1 MGIKA
6 LREYVRLHIIS
17 LEQDLDNEDGADSI
31 VPYLEGAIEVS
42 RHYLKVIDLM
52 HGHLKVEMVDCEEM
66 MKDNDD
72 PFLQGYMEALTNLY
86 CMTYNLSIE
95 RAHLENV

>member
-1 MGIKA
+1 MTEKYPLIPSHLVKA
-6 LREYVRLHIIS
+6 L
-17 LEQDLDNEDGADSI
+17 EDKTI
-31 VPYLEGAIEVS
+31 PL
-42 RHYLKVIDLM
+42 IDVL

-66 MKDNDD
+66 MKDNDN

-95 RAHLENV
+95 REALDKQPLRTV

>member
-1 MGIKA
+1 MTEKYPLIPSHLVKA
-6 LREYVRLHIIS
+6 L
-17 LEQDLDNEDGADSI
+17 EDKTI
-31 VPYLEGAIEVS
+31 PL
-42 RHYLKVIDLM
+42 IDVL

-66 MKDNDD
+66 MKDNDN

-95 RAHLENV
+95 RAALDKQPLRTV

>member
-1 MGIKA
+1 MTEKYPLIPSHLVKA
-6 LREYVRLHIIS
+6 L
-17 LEQDLDNEDGADSI
+17 EDKTI
-31 VPYLEGAIEVS
+31 PL
-42 RHYLKVIDLM
+42 IDVL

-66 MKDNDD
+66 MKDNDN

-95 RAHLENV
+95 RAALDKQTLRTV

>member
-1 MGIKA
+1 MTEKYPLIPSHLVKA
-6 LREYVRLHIIS
+6 L
-17 LEQDLDNEDGADSI
+17 EDKTI
-31 VPYLEGAIEVS
+31 PL
-42 RHYLKVIDLM
+42 IDLM

-95 RAHLENV
+95 RAALDKQPLRTV

>member
-1 MGIKA
+1 MTEKYPLIPSHLVKA
-6 LREYVRLHIIS
+6 L
-17 LEQDLDNEDGADSI
+17 EDKTI
-31 VPYLEGAIEVS
+31 PL
-42 RHYLKVIDLM
+42 IDVL

-95 RAHLENV
+95 RAALDKQPLRTV

>member
-1 MGIKA
+1 MTDKYPLIPSHLVKA
-6 LREYVRLHIIS
+6 L
-17 LEQDLDNEDGADSI
+17 EDKTI
-31 VPYLEGAIEVS
+31 PL
-42 RHYLKVIDLM
+42 IDLM

-66 MKDNDD
+66 MKDNDN

-95 RAHLENV
+95 RAALDKQPLRTV